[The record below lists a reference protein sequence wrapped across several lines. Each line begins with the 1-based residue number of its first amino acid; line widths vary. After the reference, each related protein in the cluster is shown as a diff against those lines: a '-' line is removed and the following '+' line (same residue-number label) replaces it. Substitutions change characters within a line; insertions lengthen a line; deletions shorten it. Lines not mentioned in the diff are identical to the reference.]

1 MKNRDAFYL
10 YSFFFM
16 RREIIIA
23 ESQPNRKKIIKLHM
37 YMYIEK
43 TRHTKIVLIIKR
55 QRIKLY

>member
-1 MKNRDAFYL
+1 
-10 YSFFFM
+10 M